1 MSEHQGTAVAMNV
14 ITLSREY
21 GSGGGE
27 IAARLARRLAWRLI
41 DHELVVRVAR
51 QLGVPAAA
59 ARAYDEQ
66 ADVGLLARFLRTL
79 SPLEAGGLLDA
90 GAQEGA
96 VVEEA
101 VDPRAYHAT
110 LRRVVEATAGAGQV
124 VIVGRG
130 AQVLLAARRDTLH
143 VRVVAPLAQ
152 RIAYVAQREGLD
164 AAAAQRRIQAKERAR
179 ERYLQAHYRRRPDDA
194 HLYDLIV
201 NTGVLALDS
210 AVDLIALALEHK
222 GRQLAVPAA
231 ELGPAAG
238 LGRYPARPV
247 DFPTGPEGQPHPE
260 DRG

>member
-1 MSEHQGTAVAMNV
+1 MSGHQSTAAAMHV

-90 GAQEGA
+90 GAPEGA
-96 VVEEA
+96 VAEEA

-130 AQVLLAARRDTLH
+130 AQVLLAARRDALH
-143 VRVVAPLAQ
+143 VRWW
-152 RIAYVAQREGLD
+152 
-164 AAAAQRRIQAKERAR
+164 RRWSSASPMLPSAKGWTPPPPSGAS
-179 ERYLQAHYRRRPDDA
+179 RPR
-194 HLYDLIV
+194 
-201 NTGVLALDS
+201 S
-210 AVDLIALALEHK
+210 
-222 GRQLAVPAA
+222 VPASA
-231 ELGPAAG
+231 TCRRTTAG
-238 LGRYPARPV
+238 GRTT
-247 DFPTGPEGQPHPE
+247 PTCTT
-260 DRG
+260 